1 MKTLFIPAISLL
13 NRLGY
18 TKKFAIMG
26 ILALV
31 AISMLAMN
39 LYHSLTRVIHRS
51 QQELVG
57 IEMIKPI
64 ASLMQHL
71 QAHRGLSAGVLNGD
85 EEMEERRAAK
95 QKAVRE
101 AVGILAARLSA
112 QLAASEAWKAIM
124 GEWSSIEEDGL
135 SLVVGEN
142 FASHTRLIGQLQVL
156 QRVIADQYALTN
168 DPDID
173 SRYLIA
179 TVVDEMPLALESM
192 EQLRALGTGALS
204 RKRELVMSQQVEF
217 TAPRT
222 WVQRPRN
229 STH

>member
-1 MKTLFIPAISLL
+1 
-13 NRLGY
+13 
-18 TKKFAIMG
+18 
-26 ILALV
+26 
-31 AISMLAMN
+31 
-39 LYHSLTRVIHRS
+39 
-51 QQELVG
+51 
-57 IEMIKPI
+57 
-64 ASLMQHL
+64 
-71 QAHRGLSAGVLNGD
+71 
-85 EEMEERRAAK
+85 
-95 QKAVRE
+95 
-101 AVGILAARLSA
+101 
-112 QLAASEAWKAIM
+112 M

-217 TAPRT
+217 TALLAKLDFSVASLR
-222 WVQRPRN
+222 RN
-229 STH
+229 LETTSRYNPGLQAVLDTASKDMAAAEKFNTLINQDILSGRYETLPAVYFAVTTAAIEKGYKEMFDSLLPNLENCCSSGWSWHNVTCKSTSQYPL